1 MKSKILLLMSAMI
14 VVLTVCLVSPSI
26 SVALPPSGDYP
37 YKTTYVP
44 LGSGVPGLL
53 YQPTVATPTSHIG
66 VFVTHFTND
75 YFRFIGVTE
84 LAKRGYTVL
93 AANNSSTKSGFTGD
107 TDMDKILVEAGYGV
121 KYLKTQVPGVTN
133 VVLLG
138 HSGGG
143 VVMSSYQT
151 IAENGVSVCQG
162 PEKIV
167 PCPDTL
173 KGLVPADGVM
183 LLDSN
188 LGIPEMFLFSLDPA
202 VVSDQNAQVVNPNL
216 DLFNPKNGFNPT
228 GSSDYS
234 EKFIRKYLTKSGQRN
249 NQLIDY
255 ALDRLALI
263 NEGKGRFSDD
273 EPLIIAGG
281 NYRGA
286 DNRLFSEDIQLWH
299 HTNDPHPLLKADGT
313 VTAPQIIYSVRVP
326 ANFTNLSPSLWNG
339 ALTTTVRRFLSTFAV
354 RTTPDYY
361 FDASN
366 IYGVDWDSSYSSPFW
381 AVKGIH
387 KPLLVM
393 GMTGHWEFMSAEY
406 LYNYAASSDK
416 TVIYNEGASH
426 GFTACG
432 PCGFTGVD
440 TVTPMFNYIDK
451 WLSDRF

>member
-1 MKSKILLLMSAMI
+1 MKKRTLLIFTVI
-14 VVLTVCLVSPSI
+14 VVLTFYFVSPAFS
-26 SVALPPSGDYP
+26 AAPPPSGNYP
-37 YKTTYVP
+37 YTTTYIP

-75 YFRFIGVTE
+75 YFQFIGVTE

-107 TDMDKILVEAGYGV
+107 TDLDKILVEAGYGV
-121 KYLKTQVPGVTN
+121 KYLKTKVPGVTK

-151 IAENGVSVCQG
+151 IAENGVSICKG

-173 KGLVPADGVM
+173 KDLTPADGVM

-188 LGIPEMFLFSLDPA
+188 LGIPGMFLFSLDPS
-202 VVSDQNAQVVNPNL
+202 VSNENAQVANPAL
-216 DLFNPKNGFNPT
+216 DLFNPKNGFNPA
-228 GSSDYS
+228 GSSNYS
-234 EKFIRKYLTKSGQRN
+234 EQFIREYLTKSGERN
-249 NQLIDY
+249 NQLIND
-255 ALDRLALI
+255 ALARLALI
-263 NEGKGRFSDD
+263 KAGKGRFSDD

-286 DNRLFSEDIQLWH
+286 DNRLFSQDTDLWH
-299 HTNDPHPLLKADGT
+299 HTNHRHPLLKADGT
-313 VTAPQIIYSVRVP
+313 VTARDIIYSVRVP

-339 ALTTTVRRFLSTFAV
+339 ALTTTVRKFLSTFAV

-361 FDASN
+361 FDATT
-366 IYGVDWDSSYSSPFW
+366 IYGVDWDSNYASPFW

-387 KPLLVM
+387 TPLLVM
-393 GMTGHWEFMSAEY
+393 GMTGHWEFMAAEY
-406 LYNYAASSDK
+406 LYNNSASSDK
-416 TVIYNEGASH
+416 TIIYNEGASH

-451 WLSDRF
+451 WLISTRF